1 MNVFTV
7 SLRSPVPNLRITPA
21 LFLFP
26 GCPFRVT
33 VRLQQSCES
42 DRNFCR
48 SSHSGAQ
55 SSLRWLSFNTN
66 AVPMKNISCYL
77 IYFNATELSV
87 SASNQQQSDV
97 FVEPLSDGKITEIKN
112 CKDRPHICGKE
123 AACRSFE
130 DNSSKCVCPHDLSSP
145 TRDLRCP
152 NRLTGKLRDRNC
164 NSWKEFKNQKPN
176 CKLNYYIITFIC
188 DKETLTLINC
198 NKLFSFSSPD
208 TSTNTQHY
216 TPIFERQQQYKQY
229 ERVSECWA
237 GIFAGKYKK
246 MLRASFTAL

>member
-26 GCPFRVT
+26 GCPFRAT

-42 DRNFCR
+42 DSNFCR
-48 SSHSGAQ
+48 SYKAAPTEV
-55 SSLRWLSFNTN
+55 LLFVVVINVN
-66 AVPMKNISCYL
+66 AVPTKNILRYL
-77 IYFNATELSV
+77 FYFDTTELSV

-97 FVEPLSDGKITEIKN
+97 FVEPLSDGSKITEIKN

-145 TRDLRCP
+145 TWDLRCP
-152 NRLTGKLRDRNC
+152 NRLIGKLIATAY
-164 NSWKEFKNQKPN
+164 NS
-176 CKLNYYIITFIC
+176 
-188 DKETLTLINC
+188 
-198 NKLFSFSSPD
+198 
-208 TSTNTQHY
+208 
-216 TPIFERQQQYKQY
+216 
-229 ERVSECWA
+229 
-237 GIFAGKYKK
+237 
-246 MLRASFTAL
+246 